1 MMALYNEDVKE
12 EQREKVLFY
21 QRSRRKSKRVR
32 QSKKKEDAPEDQG
45 NSGRLISNVTEIS

>member
-1 MMALYNEDVKE
+1 MALYNEDVKE